1 MKRLMLALAAVLL
14 LTGCAAEQPQVVTE
28 PTETTEP
35 AGLYAPGSEVE
46 QQSRGAVRMYPLAA
60 NTYFDLRSIGNHLL
74 VAGEDVMLVLSGD
87 RGEPGASM
95 AVGKM
100 QIAALNTAVTGM
112 GYYLTDTREVV
123 IRNPQLRETVRYRMP
138 ENINGTPV
146 ICLQCNEVYYSA
158 GNEIR
163 ALHIETGIS
172 RLIRQQST
180 HLQTVTNAFF
190 DGTVL
195 ECKVSDETG
204 LEHTEYI
211 SAETGQT
218 LADSVVAAGFQTVGE
233 TYFTQWFDGA
243 VWQSVF
249 GTRTGQTQRVQLRE
263 DFPHPPGYVAVLER
277 NGVVQYIE
285 TEAGLELSYYDL
297 ESGKRTA
304 QVTLANV
311 QMPAKIHSDGT
322 YVWLLAAGKEDNR
335 QALYRWEVEK
345 SPIKDDA
352 DYATPLY
359 TAEYPD
365 TKGLKQCRALAD
377 SIEAEFGV
385 KVAIWKDATVNS
397 GEDAVTAEYQPEV
410 TQRMLQEI
418 QTVLASFPEEFLA
431 KTSKT
436 GEIRISLVREIG
448 DGEIWAQFWNEGNC
462 CILIASGTQAD
473 QAFLQGIAY
482 AIDSH
487 VLGNS
492 RDFDTW
498 SKLNPSDFSYTNSY
512 ETEAYGVYL
521 EGDTRA
527 FADQRAMSYPHEDRC
542 RIFYHAMLPD
552 NEEVF
557 ASDTM
562 QKKLLRLCMG
572 IREAYELEE
581 SPDTYLWEQYL
592 TESIAYTSE

>member
-1 MKRLMLALAAVLL
+1 M
-14 LTGCAAEQPQVVTE
+14 
-28 PTETTEP
+28 
-35 AGLYAPGSEVE
+35 
-46 QQSRGAVRMYPLAA
+46 
-60 NTYFDLRSIGNHLL
+60 
-74 VAGEDVMLVLSGD
+74 
-87 RGEPGASM
+87 
-95 AVGKM
+95 
-100 QIAALNTAVTGM
+100 
-112 GYYLTDTREVV
+112 
-123 IRNPQLRETVRYRMP
+123 
-138 ENINGTPV
+138 
-146 ICLQCNEVYYSA
+146 
-158 GNEIR
+158 
-163 ALHIETGIS
+163 
-172 RLIRQQST
+172 
-180 HLQTVTNAFF
+180 
-190 DGTVL
+190 
-195 ECKVSDETG
+195 
-204 LEHTEYI
+204 
-211 SAETGQT
+211 
-218 LADSVVAAGFQTVGE
+218 
-233 TYFTQWFDGA
+233 
-243 VWQSVF
+243 
-249 GTRTGQTQRVQLRE
+249 
-263 DFPHPPGYVAVLER
+263 
-277 NGVVQYIE
+277 
-285 TEAGLELSYYDL
+285 
-297 ESGKRTA
+297 
-304 QVTLANV
+304 
-311 QMPAKIHSDGT
+311 
-322 YVWLLAAGKEDNR
+322 
-335 QALYRWEVEK
+335 
-345 SPIKDDA
+345 
-352 DYATPLY
+352 
-359 TAEYPD
+359 
-365 TKGLKQCRALAD
+365 
-377 SIEAEFGV
+377 
-385 KVAIWKDATVNS
+385 AIWKDATVNS
-397 GEDAVTAEYQPEV
+397 GEYAVTAEYQPEV